1 MVRTIIPAEQSLVL
15 AMDVDGAWFYDLMS
29 ALELVESIGAVKF
42 GFLQLNTGLESCVEL
57 ARDTLGNVPILYEHQ
72 KIGSGV
78 TEGDFKFAKTLKRAG
93 VDAVIIY
100 PFTGPTTQENWTKS
114 LLDEGL
120 EVLIGGVMTHEKFLL
135 SEGGYVADEAVL
147 KIFSLAIAQGV
158 EHFVIPANKLHWV
171 ARIKQLLDD
180 ELGPGKYVLYGNGF
194 IRQGGDLAS
203 CMRIVG
209 NRLHAIIGSAIYK
222 HTNVE
227 DMRRAALSFSN
238 QLLSFRSPATVT
250 AGQP

>member
-1 MVRTIIPAEQSLVL
+1 MLQTIIAAEKSLVM
-15 AMDVDGAWFYDLMS
+15 AMDVDGAWFYDLVT

-57 ARDTLGNVPILYEHQ
+57 ARETLGNIPILYEHQ

-78 TEGDFKFAKTLKRAG
+78 TDGDFKFAKTLKRAG

-100 PFTGPTTQENWTKS
+100 PFTGPTTQADWTKS
-114 LLDEGL
+114 LQDEGL
-120 EVLIGGVMTHEKFLL
+120 GVLLGGVMTHEKFLV

-147 KIFSLAIAQGV
+147 RIYSLAIAQGV
-158 EHFVIPANKLHWV
+158 EHFVIPGNKLPWV
-171 ARIKQLLDD
+171 IRIKQLLDD
-180 ELGPGKYVLYGNGF
+180 ELGAGKYALYGNGF

-209 NRLHAIIGSAIYK
+209 NKLHAIIGSAIYQHK
-222 HTNVE
+222 NVE
-227 DMRRAALSFSN
+227 DMRKAVLSFSN
-238 QLLSFRSPATVT
+238 QLLDYC
-250 AGQP
+250 